1 MKGSRDGYGE
11 VKCIELDMRTGTNS
25 YIEIR
30 IIARV
35 DAQWHSTK
43 NRVEECSQREVRHR
57 EADKILA
64 WPS

>member
-1 MKGSRDGYGE
+1 MYRAGYE
-11 VKCIELDMRTGTNS
+11 DSNS

-30 IIARV
+30 IMV
-35 DAQWHSTK
+35 DAQRQSTK

-57 EADKILA
+57 EADKVLA